1 MIGINRL
8 RGDYLALATL
18 GFNFIIYAL
27 MLNLTGLTRGPMGI
41 VGIPKPE
48 LFGFV
53 VKSNL
58 SYFIFA
64 LVIMLLCL
72 FVIYRILKSPYGRL
86 LEAVRDDEIG
96 IRMLG
101 KNTFRLKTESMM
113 IGAFFAGLAGS
124 LFAHYVQFIDP
135 SAFRLPEVI
144 LVFTIVIVGGI
155 ASFKGSIVST
165 IMLVLLPEMLKLIN
179 IPSSI
184 LGPLRQII
192 YSLILLAVLLYK
204 PKGLYGKVE
213 LE

>member
-1 MIGINRL
+1 
-8 RGDYLALATL
+8 
-18 GFNFIIYAL
+18 

-64 LVIMLLCL
+64 LIIMSLCL

-86 LEAVRDDEIG
+86 LEAVRDDETG
-96 IRMLG
+96 LRMLG
-101 KNTFRLKTESMM
+101 KNTFRLKTESMI

-135 SAFRLPEVI
+135 SAFRLSEII

-165 IMLVLLPEMLKLIN
+165 IMLVLLPEFLRLISV
-179 IPSSI
+179 PSSI